1 MKLVPANK
9 QSFEVKWCK
18 GMVEP
23 GQPLRHAI
31 VISVFCFKG
40 ELLVAVQYRSQ
51 TRNRPKG
58 DATIGPNPS
67 QGWVTIGNEAK
78 RRLVLQ
84 QLRRRLV
91 RQSNEIVIKIGC
103 SICELRSFHG
113 KFAGHIPWGLPE
125 RGEGK
130 LVALK
135 LTGVGR
141 GSISEG
147 TREFRI
153 KKVFLRR
160 TRVKH
165 Y

>member
-1 MKLVPANK
+1 MKLVPADK
-9 QSFEVKWCK
+9 QSFEVKRRQ
-18 GMVEP
+18 GMVDP

-31 VISVFCFKG
+31 VIGVFCFKR
-40 ELLVAVQYRSQ
+40 ELLVGMQYRSQ
-51 TRNRPKG
+51 TRNLPKG
-58 DATIGPNPS
+58 DATIGANPS
-67 QGWVTIGNEAK
+67 QGWITVGDEAK
-78 RRLVLQ
+78 RRLIVQ
-84 QLRRRLV
+84 YLRRGLV
-91 RQSNEIVIKIGC
+91 RQSNELVIKIGC

-135 LTGVGR
+135 LTGVGS

-153 KKVFLRR
+153 KKAFLRKIR
-160 TRVKH
+160 FKH
-165 Y
+165 